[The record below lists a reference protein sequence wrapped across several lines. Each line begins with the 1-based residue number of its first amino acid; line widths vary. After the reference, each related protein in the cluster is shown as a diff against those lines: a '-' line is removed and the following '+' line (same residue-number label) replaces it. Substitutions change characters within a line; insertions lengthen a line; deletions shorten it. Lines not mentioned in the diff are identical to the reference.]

1 MDGLTLLYKLNQT
14 LQEDSVTSGFLDTRT
29 SYDYI
34 YEAAVE
40 FVKQTA
46 CISNTQ
52 DITTV
57 AETSNYDLAY
67 DYMMMF
73 MRDSNNEFFVKYY
86 DTSAYTFIN
95 FREYGAVRASN
106 NTTSTSIPW
115 SFSIVDDRTAE
126 TIVTGTTTSAGASS
140 GGESTLTDAAATF
153 TANPG
158 DTVHNTTD
166 GSSGFVVSR
175 TSTTAL
181 VTALFGGTN
190 NDWTS
195 GDAYVI
201 VMAPK
206 KQLVVDPP
214 SSTAGHTITI
224 EYICNPV
231 PVYSS
236 FRSYRIPPN
245 YMPAIVKYAA
255 WLYKYRDR
263 EPSFGDAWYKYWAA
277 QVERAMNTELRAKH
291 VNRFR
296 VNMKRQAYK
305 DQSYR

>member
-106 NTTSTSIPW
+106 NTTSTFGSL
-115 SFSIVDDRTAE
+115 S
-126 TIVTGTTTSAGASS
+126 GTYKW
-140 GGESTLTDAAATF
+140 
-153 TANPG
+153 
-158 DTVHNTTD
+158 
-166 GSSGFVVSR
+166 
-175 TSTTAL
+175 
-181 VTALFGGTN
+181 FGGVLAPN
-190 NDWTS
+190 GKIYGIPFNSTS
-195 GDAYVI
+195 VLCIDGVG
-201 VMAPK
+201 PT
-206 KQLVVDPP
+206 
-214 SSTAGHTITI
+214 SSKAQ
-224 EYICNPV
+224 
-231 PVYSS
+231 
-236 FRSYRIPPN
+236 
-245 YMPAIVKYAA
+245 AIIHPFFNK
-255 WLYKYRDR
+255 
-263 EPSFGDAWYKYWAA
+263 F
-277 QVERAMNTELRAKH
+277 
-291 VNRFR
+291 
-296 VNMKRQAYK
+296 
-305 DQSYR
+305 